1 MGLIHYIEA
10 NGNIEVKTSAE
21 CPSREELQEFV
32 GGQAEQVHVLFN
44 DKRCVMFVNEDGH
57 RLELPHNYDAT
68 AIYHEVS
75 RRRGERNPNPILG
88 NAVVLEDVTV
98 E

>member
-1 MGLIHYIEA
+1 MGTIHYIEA
-10 NGNIEVKTSAE
+10 NGNIETKEAVK
-21 CPSREELQEFV
+21 CPPLTEFQSFV
-32 GGQAEQVHVLFN
+32 EGYVEPVYVLFN

-57 RLELPHNYDAT
+57 RLELPYNPDAT

-88 NAVVLEDVTV
+88 NAVVLEDVSV
-98 E
+98 D